1 MKKIIVL
8 LFFVTALFSCSSDDE
23 SPFKD
28 YKGKWILTQMTGMT
42 ANSQTTGSEMQWQ
55 EFYVLDA
62 NGTFTKSREKDGFVI
77 EITGTYS
84 QINSLTGTVLLFT
97 YSINSD
103 IIGSCSSELKEELN
117 FLSENVLL
125 STWQQCDGPGLK
137 YEKEDQK

>member
-8 LFFVTALFSCSSDDE
+8 FFFVTALFSCSSDDE

-84 QINSLTGTVLLFT
+84 QINSSTGTVLLFT

>member
-28 YKGKWILTQMTGMT
+28 YKGKWILTQMTVMT

>member
-42 ANSQTTGSEMQWQ
+42 ANSKTTGSEMQWQ

-84 QINSLTGTVLLFT
+84 QINSSTGTVLLFT

>member
-84 QINSLTGTVLLFT
+84 QINSSTGTVLLFT